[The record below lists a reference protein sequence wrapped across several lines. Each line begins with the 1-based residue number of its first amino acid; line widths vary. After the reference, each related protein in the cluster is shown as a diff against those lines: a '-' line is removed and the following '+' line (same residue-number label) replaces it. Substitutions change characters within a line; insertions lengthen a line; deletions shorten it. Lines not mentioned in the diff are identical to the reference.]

1 MVAKT
6 WRPGS
11 TQSWSTKGVLGDEK
25 HDFGGQVQEIKC
37 TVSSFEST
45 VLAEDSEA
53 EVVNDVVD
61 TRIIKSI
68 DIDILFS
75 QVLESALVAL
85 HKLSAHSSDTKLKTN

>member
-11 TQSWSTKGVLGDEK
+11 SQSWSTKGVLGDEK

-61 TRIIKSI
+61 TSQNNELPKAMQVSEGI
-68 DIDILFS
+68 D
-75 QVLESALVAL
+75 LEEQTTPSATGEP
-85 HKLSAHSSDTKLKTN
+85 LSAS